1 MILSRLI
8 LKQFRSWPR
17 FDLDFDRR
25 PVALYGPNGS
35 GKTNV
40 LEAVSMLSPGRG
52 MRGAAPADQAR
63 QGVGAGW
70 RIRAQIGD
78 RQVETSAL
86 PGVTRSVSIDDKPAP
101 QLALGSLM
109 RVIWL
114 TPAMDRLWTEAP
126 EGRRRF
132 LDRITLSFHPDHAE
146 VSLSYDKA
154 MRERNRLLRDQ
165 VTDPGWYRALE
176 ARMGEAGA
184 QITRNR
190 LAALTAIMAAQDAAT
205 GFPAAR
211 LTLLPG
217 EGFADDPDG
226 DDIAG
231 RLAAMRARDLA
242 AGRSLTGPHRADLG
256 AIWGDQ
262 DMPAALSSTG
272 EQKALLLSVILA
284 NARALSDQPVL
295 LLLDEVAA
303 HLDADRRA
311 ALYDQIAA
319 LPAQTLL
326 TGTGAELFEAIAAR
340 AQMIA
345 VTRADGASGM
355 ASGQPDAISFRSSIR
370 SAGRSA
376 HRP

>member
-8 LKQFRSWPR
+8 LSQFRSWPR
-17 FDLDFDRR
+17 LDLELDAR

-52 MRGAAPADQAR
+52 MRGAAPGDQAR

-70 RIRAQIGD
+70 RIRAQADGRAI
-78 RQVETSAL
+78 ETSAL
-86 PGVTRSVSIDDKPAP
+86 PGAGRTVAIDDKPAP
-101 QLALGSLM
+101 QVALGALM

-114 TPAMDRLWTEAP
+114 TPAMDRIWAEAP

-132 LDRITLSFHPDHAE
+132 LDRITLSFFPGHAE
-146 VSLSYDKA
+146 ASLSYDKA

-165 VTDPGWYRALE
+165 ITDPGWYRALE
-176 ARMGEAGA
+176 SRMSESGAR
-184 QITRNR
+184 ITRNR
-190 LAALTAIMAAQDAAT
+190 LAALAAIMAAQREGGD
-205 GFPAAR
+205 FPAAR
-211 LTLLPG
+211 LALLPG
-217 EGFADDPDG
+217 EGFADDPNPA
-226 DDIAG
+226 DIAG
-231 RLAAMRARDLA
+231 RLAAMRPRDLA

-256 AIWGDQ
+256 AYWGPQ

-284 NARALSDQPVL
+284 NARALPDLPVL

-311 ALYDQIAA
+311 ALYAEIAA
-319 LPAQTLL
+319 LSAQTLL
-326 TGTGAELFEAIAAR
+326 TGTGAELFTAIAAE
-340 AQMIA
+340 AQMLA
-345 VTRADGASGM
+345 VAREDGASRLDP
-355 ASGQPDAISFRSSIR
+355 A
-370 SAGRSA
+370 
-376 HRP
+376 